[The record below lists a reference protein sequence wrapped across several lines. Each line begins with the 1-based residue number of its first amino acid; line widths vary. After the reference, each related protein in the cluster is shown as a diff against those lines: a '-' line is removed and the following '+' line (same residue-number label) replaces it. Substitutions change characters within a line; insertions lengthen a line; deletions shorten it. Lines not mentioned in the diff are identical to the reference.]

1 MIGATATN
9 PDTTSSPWPPGSH
22 SPNGSLAP
30 VIGLRE
36 DSTPAPE
43 FAVRLPNTI
52 ACTTTAVPPWSSRP

>member
-1 MIGATATN
+1 M
-9 PDTTSSPWPPGSH
+9 
-22 SPNGSLAP
+22 
-30 VIGLRE
+30 IGLRE